1 MYSKKILFV
10 CIGNYCRSPVAET
23 ILSSISE
30 NIIVDSAGISPY
42 LKSSMDERSIN
53 YLFDIGIE
61 YKIHTPKKISINLIK
76 DFDIIIAMDNIVLS
90 ELRKNF
96 PKYIKKF
103 RLFSAVKSN
112 ERILDPYKFKSL
124 NEYNEIMKKINFMTH
139 LWKKKIDA

>member
-1 MYSKKILFV
+1 M
-10 CIGNYCRSPVAET
+10 AET

-90 ELRKNF
+90 ELRKIFQNIS
-96 PKYIKKF
+96 KNW
-103 RLFSAVKSN
+103 LFSAVKS
-112 ERILDPYKFKSL
+112 
-124 NEYNEIMKKINFMTH
+124 MKEF
-139 LWKKKIDA
+139 

>member
-1 MYSKKILFV
+1 M
-10 CIGNYCRSPVAET
+10 AET